1 MAKMFSRSLTLAA
14 VMCAGLMGPV
24 LAQDRGPPPMTTNQI
39 ADQID
44 ARIARLKV
52 DLRLTESQEKLWA
65 AFASGL
71 RDVSLSRAQRIAKA
85 RDEERN
91 WRLAERDYE
100 RSLYRR
106 DDRYYDAP
114 PAQAPANPADP
125 KPDASASSAAPTPPV
140 LPDDLAMMRREAETM
155 AQQADE
161 LRIIADASG
170 PLYAALDSQQ
180 KPRLM
185 RYLSEDNRQ
194 ARRGR

>member
-24 LAQDRGPPPMTTNQI
+24 LAQDRGSPPMTTNQI

-52 DLRLTESQEKLWA
+52 DLRLSESQEKLWA

-106 DDRYYDAP
+106 EDRYFDAP
-114 PAQAPANPADP
+114 PAQAPAEP
-125 KPDASASSAAPTPPV
+125 KPDAAASSAAPPPPA

-161 LRIIADASG
+161 LRKIADASG
-170 PLYAALDSQQ
+170 PLYAALEPQQ
-180 KPRLM
+180 RPRLM
-185 RYLSEDNRQ
+185 RYLAEDNRQ